1 MLARREALESAGL
14 LDERFFI
21 YAEETDLCHRI
32 RKTGWE
38 VRHLPTMTILHHADK
53 AGVNLKMEA
62 QAAYA
67 RRQFA
72 RKNFG
77 AVHRLADLSALGL
90 RHALR
95 AAYVSR
101 DGDLARQRREASR
114 RALRTLVG
122 LDPPP
127 FGQPPRVAVSPRST
141 REAEDRA
148 LTRD

>member
-1 MLARREALESAGL
+1 
-14 LDERFFI
+14 
-21 YAEETDLCHRI
+21 
-32 RKTGWE
+32 
-38 VRHLPTMTILHHADK
+38 MTILHHADK
-53 AGVNLKMEA
+53 AGVSPKMEA

-72 RKNFG
+72 RKHFG
-77 AVHRLADLSALGL
+77 AFHRLAYLFALGL

-101 DGDLARQRREASR
+101 DGDIARQRREASR

-127 FGQPPRVAVSPRST
+127 FGPPPSVAVSPDPGR
-141 REAEDRA
+141 AAANRA